1 MTITSQDLPAILAAH
16 KKWLDDPDTGKRAKL
31 TGAELTEAELTEA
44 DLTGAK
50 LTGAKLTGAKL
61 TGAKLTGA
69 NLSWS
74 KLTRADLTWADLTGA
89 KLAGSDLTGA
99 NLTRADL
106 TWADLTGAKLAG
118 SDLTRANLT
127 GSNLIV
133 GGNRSDRYAFFAIR
147 EPEGPVMIRAGCRY
161 LTISAAIDHWTKT
174 RGDTRLGYE
183 SLALVEHLRR
193 MACIAGWI
201 S

>member
-44 DLTGAK
+44 DLTGAN

-74 KLTRADLTWADLTGA
+74 K
-89 KLAGSDLTGA
+89 
-99 NLTRADL
+99 LTRADL

>member
-31 TGAELTEAELTEA
+31 TGAELTEADLTEADLTGAELTEADLTGA

-69 NLSWS
+69 E
-74 KLTRADLTWADLTGA
+74 LTEAELTEA
-89 KLAGSDLTGA
+89 DLTGA
-99 NLTRADL
+99 NLTGAK
-106 TWADLTGAKLAG
+106 LTGAKL
-118 SDLTRANLT
+118 T
-127 GSNLIV
+127 GAKLIV
-133 GGNRSDRYAFFAIR
+133 GGNRSDGYAFFAIR
-147 EPEGPVMIRAGCRY
+147 EPDGPVMIRAGCRY